1 MTEDERY
8 LFDLNGYLILRG
20 VLSSDEVQRCNE
32 SLDHHSEKLLENS
45 AHLPAGDEGH
55 RIEVKSMLAWE
66 RPWCEPFR
74 NLLVHPNVTPYLES
88 ILSEGY
94 RFDHG
99 PWLIA
104 MNKGAP
110 DSYLHGGG
118 VERPN
123 LLESYFFKDGRIYTG
138 LTVVEFML
146 ADEGPGNGGLAVI
159 PGSHKANLRCPK
171 SMVYFR
177 EYQDHV
183 KEVNVR
189 AGDAVIFTETLTHG
203 ALAWKAKHQRR
214 AMIYK
219 FSPGFLAYGSGHHG
233 ISFPDYVQDMT
244 EEQRAVMEHPHM
256 RSP

>member
-8 LFDLNGYLILRG
+8 LFDLNGYLILSG

-110 DSYLHGGG
+110 DSRC
-118 VERPN
+118 V
-123 LLESYFFKDGRIYTG
+123 F
-138 LTVVEFML
+138 
-146 ADEGPGNGGLAVI
+146 AGPG
-159 PGSHKANLRCPK
+159 
-171 SMVYFR
+171 
-177 EYQDHV
+177 
-183 KEVNVR
+183 
-189 AGDAVIFTETLTHG
+189 HG
-203 ALAWKAKHQRR
+203 R
-214 AMIYK
+214 
-219 FSPGFLAYGSGHHG
+219 
-233 ISFPDYVQDMT
+233 T
-244 EEQRAVMEHPHM
+244 
-256 RSP
+256 